1 MNKKFSTLVAT
12 LLLSGALFTLNAAT
26 SLTDF
31 DALAGVELA
40 ADGNSLKLTD
50 NVVLENQKD
59 YLLIDKDNFVLDGNG
74 KELTGHV
81 VITGKNVTV
90 KNLTINFKNTFAEGE
105 DGTVAVNKTAITVI
119 ADGVT
124 LEGNTIN
131 GSTNHFLVNGITV
144 FPTGNKGKIVV
155 KNNTIKKADG
165 VVGDTFST
173 GFQIAGDYTLSDT
186 GCESVTATNKTVADL
201 STLQLTVSGNKYE
214 MCTTDLSYTTG
225 WSETEAAKQ
234 GVVIASQVTPI
245 VDETTGNI
253 TNAGAIKGAVEKAV
267 EGASIVFN
275 GTAEQLAEALNNVTE
290 NIPVKTNEGIVVAGV
305 EQLDATIK
313 GYNLVANISDK
324 DSYETSGYYLL
335 VIKGDRGSYAI
346 TADKDGKPT
355 CVDVNDL
362 TEKQA
367 KDETNLWKMKQT
379 LDDDHKYTFT
389 FTNKAGKVLTVEQE
403 DGDVDFFQSAANA
416 PYGYG
421 VVFNLNGANLNDKD
435 AKPHYFGLYKSVDHK
450 LTADQL
456 NWYENGGFSMS
467 FDLKKDEVLE
477 GTAPFAGRLTAT
489 AANGAAT
496 EFSLVNEDGKYI
508 VAKRTNAAG
517 TEVNNY
523 IYAFELVSK
532 KTMAEELKITDPKK
546 RTLFNEFSFYYKP
559 TSADDD
565 LQAIEKLDSIK
576 VQVIN
581 EDGILEEA
589 LVGSYLLSTENTKTL
604 GASIEFGLTPV
615 VINMGDNV
623 VVPEEFLKNQK
634 GFVTIKQ
641 LNEKTDD
648 LYFAANKCSNTGYG
662 LVKSYGNPLEI
673 QWAVQYDSEKKEYT
687 LVNREDNTIKIA
699 GIDYKFLR
707 ENGDKE
713 DNIYAY
719 GANKYEIEFVPA
731 GESKDFYMYLGDV
744 KNQKFK
750 MAHWS
755 GVYNN
760 RAWFTADEDAN
771 ALISIDEERALEFT
785 AHNGKVAADTMKV
798 ATYVNYYDADK
809 KEWKKQD
816 HKLEVPVYT
825 FSTKEGKF
833 VDNGKFIYTNE
844 STATATR
851 LVIRNNGEHYN
862 LRPLKE
868 EDGKEVMAC
877 QKIYVGTSNEEAGF
891 LYTTY
896 GLYVTDKNDLF
907 DVVKNDRPE
916 YRRLGATLATD
927 GFTSKVDTAKFFRTN
942 GVKNLYLY
950 ENTMNRNTD
959 KERSL
964 NFLGEVQSDYLP
976 ENVQLPFVVDTA
988 FVRNDTPKP
997 LYLLAVR
1004 TTEVKPQEDVP
1015 CEVPGHGM
1023 DCEHAVKGHEGYR
1036 TGDYLVTLDDSLNIK
1051 GLDVKF
1057 NGYTRLSFVPA
1068 KHIGDT
1074 LQIMS
1079 SKWTNSKDED
1089 EVAKDSIFFSST
1101 DKKGNVSQ
1109 LDVNAAAFAFK
1120 LVDPKKAVDEGMV
1133 DFYIENTYN
1142 DQVRYVHVLNSVPVL
1157 VEDLHQAS
1165 TFNVEA
1171 AAEGET
1177 PTANDEITADEV
1189 LVVAGNGFVTIKG
1202 AEGKNVVITNVLGQT
1217 IANTVITSSEATI
1230 SAPAGVV
1237 VVAVEGEAAVKAI
1250 VK

>member
-40 ADGNSLKLTD
+40 ADGNSMKLTD
-50 NVVLENQKD
+50 NVVFKDQKD
-59 YLLIDKDNFVLDGNG
+59 YLVIDKDNFVLDGNG
-74 KELTGHV
+74 KELTGHI

-90 KNLTINFKNTFAEGE
+90 KNLTINFTNTFTEKENGSLSC
-105 DGTVAVNKTAITVI
+105 NKTAITVI
-119 ADGVT
+119 APSATITNNKIICTAGYWLANGISVFPT
-124 LEGNTIN
+124 AENATFSISGNTIKN
-131 GSTNHFLVNGITV
+131 ADAEKDEWSASAIQITEGYNLTYTGLVGLEGSSTSLENFNVNSIA
-144 FPTGNKGKIVV
+144 
-155 KNNTIKKADG
+155 NNTFVNVATDYAYTDWSIDSDKGDVKA
-165 VVGDTFST
+165 
-173 GFQIAGDYTLSDT
+173 A
-186 GCESVTATNKTVADL
+186 
-201 STLQLTVSGNKYE
+201 
-214 MCTTDLSYTTG
+214 
-225 WSETEAAKQ
+225 
-234 GVVIASQVTPI
+234 QVTPI
-245 VDETTGNI
+245 VKEGEIKNVI
-253 TNAGAIKGAVEKAV
+253 AIQNAVKEAV
-267 EGASIVFN
+267 EGASIIFN
-275 GTAEQLAEALNNVTE
+275 GSAEQLAKALNNVTE

-355 CVDVNDL
+355 CVDVNAL

-389 FTNKAGKVLTVEQE
+389 FTNKAGKVLTVAQE
-403 DGDVDFFQSAANA
+403 DGDVDFFQSVANA

-421 VVFNLNGANLNDKD
+421 VVFNLNGANLNDKG
-435 AKPHYFGLYKSVDHK
+435 AKPHYFGLYKSAVHK
-450 LTADQL
+450 LTAEQL
-456 NWYENGGFSMS
+456 NWYENGGFSMN
-467 FDLKKDEVLE
+467 FALKKDEVLA
-477 GTAPFAGRLTAT
+477 GTDAFAGRLTAT
-489 AANGAAT
+489 PNNADT
-496 EFSLVNEDGKYI
+496 EFSLVNEDGKYL
-508 VAKRTNAAG
+508 VAKKTNAAG
-517 TEVNNY
+517 TQVNQY

-532 KTMAEELKITDPKK
+532 KAMTEELKKDADE
-546 RTLFNEFSFYYKP
+546 RTLFNDFSFYYKP
-559 TSADDD
+559 KSADDD
-565 LQAIEKLDSIK
+565 LKAIEMIDSIK
-576 VQVIN
+576 VKVIN
-581 EDGILEEA
+581 KDGVLEEA
-589 LVGSYLLSTENTKTL
+589 LVGSYLLTTDKTKTL
-604 GASIEFGLTPV
+604 GASIEYGLEPV

-634 GFVTIKQ
+634 DFVTIKQ

-719 GANKYEIEFVPA
+719 GANKYEIVFVPA

-744 KNQKFK
+744 ENQKFK

>member
-40 ADGNSLKLTD
+40 ADGNSMKLTD
-50 NVVLENQKD
+50 NVVFKDQKD

-74 KELTGHV
+74 KELTGHI

-90 KNLTINFKNTFAEGE
+90 KNLTINFTNTFTEKE
-105 DGTVAVNKTAITVI
+105 DGSLSCNKTAITVI
-119 ADGVT
+119 APSATITNNKIICTAGYWLANGISVFPT
-124 LEGNTIN
+124 AENATFSISGNTIKN
-131 GSTNHFLVNGITV
+131 ADAEKDKWSASAIQITEGYNLTYTGLVGLEGSSTSLENFNVNSIA
-144 FPTGNKGKIVV
+144 
-155 KNNTIKKADG
+155 NNTFVNVATDYAYTDWSIDSDNGDVKA
-165 VVGDTFST
+165 
-173 GFQIAGDYTLSDT
+173 A
-186 GCESVTATNKTVADL
+186 
-201 STLQLTVSGNKYE
+201 
-214 MCTTDLSYTTG
+214 
-225 WSETEAAKQ
+225 
-234 GVVIASQVTPI
+234 QVTPI
-245 VDETTGNI
+245 VKEGEIKNVI
-253 TNAGAIKGAVEKAV
+253 AIQNAVNEAV
-267 EGASIVFN
+267 EGASIIFN
-275 GTAEQLAEALNNVTE
+275 GSAEQLAKALNNVTE

-335 VIKGDRGSYAI
+335 VIKGDKGSYAI

-367 KDETNLWKMKQT
+367 KEDTNLWKMKQT

-389 FTNKAGKVLTVEQE
+389 FTNKAGKVLTVAQT
-403 DGDVDFFQSAANA
+403 DGDVDFFQSVANA

-435 AKPHYFGLYKSVDHK
+435 AKPHYFGLYKSAVHK
-450 LTADQL
+450 LTAEQL
-456 NWYENGGFSMS
+456 NWYENGGFSMN
-467 FDLKKDEVLE
+467 FALKKDEVLA
-477 GTAPFAGRLTAT
+477 GTDAFAGRLTAT
-489 AANGAAT
+489 PNNADT
-496 EFSLVNEDGKYI
+496 EFSLVNEDGKYL
-508 VAKRTNAAG
+508 VAKKTNAAG
-517 TEVNNY
+517 TQVNQY

-532 KTMAEELKITDPKK
+532 KAMTEELKKDADE
-546 RTLFNEFSFYYKP
+546 RTLFNDFSFYYKP
-559 TSADDD
+559 KSADDD
-565 LQAIEKLDSIK
+565 LKAIEMIDSIK
-576 VQVIN
+576 VKVIN
-581 EDGILEEA
+581 KDGVLEEA
-589 LVGSYLLSTENTKTL
+589 LVGSYLLTTDKTKTL
-604 GASIEFGLTPV
+604 GASIEYGLEPV

-623 VVPEEFLKNQK
+623 VVPEELLKNQK

-707 ENGDKE
+707 ENGDKK

-719 GANKYEIEFVPA
+719 GANKYEIVFVPA

-785 AHNGKVAADTMKV
+785 AHNEKVPADTMKV

-833 VDNGKFIYTNE
+833 VDNGKYIYTNE

>member
-40 ADGNSLKLTD
+40 ADGNSMKLTD
-50 NVVLENQKD
+50 NVVFKDQKD

-74 KELTGHV
+74 KELTGHI

-90 KNLTINFKNTFAEGE
+90 KNLTINFTNTFTEKE
-105 DGTVAVNKTAITVI
+105 DGSLSCNKTAITVI
-119 ADGVT
+119 APSATITNNKIICTAGYWLANGISVFPT
-124 LEGNTIN
+124 AENATFSISGNTIKN
-131 GSTNHFLVNGITV
+131 ADAEKDKWSASAIQITEGYNLTYTGLVGLEGSSTSLENFNVNSIA
-144 FPTGNKGKIVV
+144 
-155 KNNTIKKADG
+155 NNTFVNVATDYAYTDWSIDSDNGDVKA
-165 VVGDTFST
+165 
-173 GFQIAGDYTLSDT
+173 A
-186 GCESVTATNKTVADL
+186 
-201 STLQLTVSGNKYE
+201 
-214 MCTTDLSYTTG
+214 
-225 WSETEAAKQ
+225 
-234 GVVIASQVTPI
+234 QVTPI
-245 VDETTGNI
+245 VKEGEIKNVI
-253 TNAGAIKGAVEKAV
+253 AIQNAVNEAV
-267 EGASIVFN
+267 EGASIIFN
-275 GTAEQLAEALNNVTE
+275 GSAEQLAKALNNVTE

-335 VIKGDRGSYAI
+335 VIKGDKGSYAI

-367 KDETNLWKMKQT
+367 KEDTNLWKMKQT

-389 FTNKAGKVLTVEQE
+389 FTNKAGKVLTVAQT
-403 DGDVDFFQSAANA
+403 DGDVDFFQSVANA

-435 AKPHYFGLYKSVDHK
+435 AKPHYFGLYKSAVHK
-450 LTADQL
+450 LTAEQL
-456 NWYENGGFSMS
+456 NWYENGGFSMN
-467 FDLKKDEVLE
+467 FALKKDEVLA
-477 GTAPFAGRLTAT
+477 GTDAFAGRLTAT
-489 AANGAAT
+489 PNNADT
-496 EFSLVNEDGKYI
+496 EFSLVNEDGKYL
-508 VAKRTNAAG
+508 VAKKTNAAG
-517 TEVNNY
+517 TQVNQY

-532 KTMAEELKITDPKK
+532 KAMTEELKKDADE
-546 RTLFNEFSFYYKP
+546 RTLFNDFSFYYKP
-559 TSADDD
+559 KSADDD
-565 LQAIEKLDSIK
+565 LKAIEMIDSIK
-576 VQVIN
+576 VKVIN
-581 EDGILEEA
+581 KDGVLEEA
-589 LVGSYLLSTENTKTL
+589 LVGSYLLTTDKTKTL
-604 GASIEFGLTPV
+604 GASIEYGLEPV

-623 VVPEEFLKNQK
+623 VVPEELLKNQK

-707 ENGDKE
+707 ENGDKK

-719 GANKYEIEFVPA
+719 GANKYEIVFVPA

-785 AHNGKVAADTMKV
+785 AHNEKVPADTMKV

-833 VDNGKFIYTNE
+833 VDNGKYIYTNE

-1217 IANTVITSSEATI
+1217 IANTVVSSSEATI
-1230 SAPAGVV
+1230 AAPAGVV

>member
-26 SLTDF
+26 FNDDVFKDKYQKEVVGEVTTY
-31 DALAGVELA
+31 
-40 ADGNSLKLTD
+40 KLTSNVTLAYNNPLIISEN
-50 NVVLENQKD
+50 NVVVDGQ
-59 YLLIDKDNFVLDGNG
+59 DNKYTLNG
-74 KELTGHV
+74 QII
-81 VITGKNVTV
+81 ITGENVTV
-90 KNLTINFKNTFAEGE
+90 KNLNVVFVNEG
-105 DGTVAVNKTAITVI
+105 
-119 ADGVT
+119 
-124 LEGNTIN
+124 LN
-131 GSTNHFLVNGITV
+131 GSTPGIDGTTPQAKNAILLVAKSGTL
-144 FPTGNKGKIVV
+144 TGNVITSSAKEATCNANAICVLPTDAKGTYTISGNTVTANSITSHEGAGKTVSAGIVV
-155 KNNTIKKADG
+155 WANMPAGEYTEGSVALETPINLSNNTYKDCSADFIVEALDDSYNT
-165 VVGDTFST
+165 VV
-173 GFQIAGDYTLSDT
+173 
-186 GCESVTATNKTVADL
+186 ES
-201 STLQLTVSGNKYE
+201 
-214 MCTTDLSYTTG
+214 
-225 WSETEAAKQ
+225 
-234 GVVIASQVTPI
+234 IQVTPLVKDGEI
-245 VDETTGNI
+245 INGAALTGADGLKYSTETT
-253 TNAGAIKGAVEKAV
+253 
-267 EGASIVFN
+267 SIVFK
-275 GTAEQLAEALNNVTE
+275 GTAEQLAEAIGNTDVE
-290 NIPVKTNEGIVVAGV
+290 NLSIKTDEGIVVAGV

-367 KDETNLWKMKQT
+367 KAETNLWKMKQT

-389 FTNKAGKVLTVEQE
+389 FTNKAGKVLTVAQK

-435 AKPHYFGLYKSVDHK
+435 AKPHYFGLYKSAVHK
-450 LTADQL
+450 LTAEQL
-456 NWYENGGFSMS
+456 NWYENGGFSMN
-467 FDLKKDEVLE
+467 FALKKDEVLA
-477 GTAPFAGRLTAT
+477 GTDAFAGRLTAT
-489 AANGAAT
+489 PNNADT
-496 EFSLVNEDGKYI
+496 EFSLVNEDGKYL
-508 VAKRTNAAG
+508 VAKKTNAAG
-517 TEVNNY
+517 TQVNQY

-532 KTMAEELKITDPKK
+532 KAMTEELKKDADE
-546 RTLFNEFSFYYKP
+546 RTLFNDFSFYYKP
-559 TSADDD
+559 KSADDD
-565 LQAIEKLDSIK
+565 LKAIEMIDSIK
-576 VQVIN
+576 VKVIN
-581 EDGILEEA
+581 KDGVLEEA
-589 LVGSYLLSTENTKTL
+589 LVGSYLLTTDKTKTL
-604 GASIEFGLTPV
+604 GASIEYGLEPV

-623 VVPEEFLKNQK
+623 VVPEELLKNQK

-719 GANKYEIEFVPA
+719 GANKYEIVFVPV

-771 ALISIDEERALEFT
+771 ALISIDEDRALEFT
-785 AHNGKVAADTMKV
+785 AHNEKVPADTMKV

>member
-40 ADGNSLKLTD
+40 ADGNSMKLTD
-50 NVVLENQKD
+50 NVVFKDQKD

-74 KELTGHV
+74 KELTGHI

-90 KNLTINFKNTFAEGE
+90 KNLTINFTNTFTEKE
-105 DGTVAVNKTAITVI
+105 DGSLSCNKTAITVI
-119 ADGVT
+119 APSATITNNKIICTAGYWLANGISVFPT
-124 LEGNTIN
+124 AENATFSISGNTIKN
-131 GSTNHFLVNGITV
+131 ADAEKDKWSASAIQITEGYNLTYTGLVGLEGSSTSLENFNVNSIA
-144 FPTGNKGKIVV
+144 
-155 KNNTIKKADG
+155 NNTFVNVATDYAYTDWSIDSDNGDVKA
-165 VVGDTFST
+165 
-173 GFQIAGDYTLSDT
+173 A
-186 GCESVTATNKTVADL
+186 
-201 STLQLTVSGNKYE
+201 
-214 MCTTDLSYTTG
+214 
-225 WSETEAAKQ
+225 
-234 GVVIASQVTPI
+234 QVTPI
-245 VDETTGNI
+245 VKEGEIKNVI
-253 TNAGAIKGAVEKAV
+253 AIQNAVKEAV
-267 EGASIVFN
+267 EGASIIFN
-275 GTAEQLAEALNNVTE
+275 GSAEQLAKALNNVTE

-335 VIKGDRGSYAI
+335 VIKGDKGSYAI

-367 KDETNLWKMKQT
+367 KEDTNLWKMKQT

-389 FTNKAGKVLTVEQE
+389 FTNKAGKVLTVAQT
-403 DGDVDFFQSAANA
+403 DGDVDFFQSVANA

-421 VVFNLNGANLNDKD
+421 VVFNLNGANLNDKG
-435 AKPHYFGLYKSVDHK
+435 AKPHYFGLYKSAVHK
-450 LTADQL
+450 LTAEQL
-456 NWYENGGFSMS
+456 NWYENGGFSMN
-467 FDLKKDEVLE
+467 FALKKDEVLA
-477 GTAPFAGRLTAT
+477 GTDAFAGRLTAT
-489 AANGAAT
+489 PNNADT
-496 EFSLVNEDGKYI
+496 EFSLVNEDGKYL
-508 VAKRTNAAG
+508 VAKKTNAAG
-517 TEVNNY
+517 TQVNQY

-532 KTMAEELKITDPKK
+532 KAMTEELKKDADE
-546 RTLFNEFSFYYKP
+546 RTLFNDFSFYYKP
-559 TSADDD
+559 KSADDD
-565 LQAIEKLDSIK
+565 LKAIEMIDSIK
-576 VQVIN
+576 VKVIN
-581 EDGILEEA
+581 KDGVLEEA
-589 LVGSYLLSTENTKTL
+589 LVGSYLLTTDKTKTL
-604 GASIEFGLTPV
+604 GASIEYGLEPV

-623 VVPEEFLKNQK
+623 VVPEELLKNQK

-719 GANKYEIEFVPA
+719 GANKYEIVFVPV

-771 ALISIDEERALEFT
+771 ALISIDEDRALEFT
-785 AHNGKVAADTMKV
+785 AHNEKVPADTMKV